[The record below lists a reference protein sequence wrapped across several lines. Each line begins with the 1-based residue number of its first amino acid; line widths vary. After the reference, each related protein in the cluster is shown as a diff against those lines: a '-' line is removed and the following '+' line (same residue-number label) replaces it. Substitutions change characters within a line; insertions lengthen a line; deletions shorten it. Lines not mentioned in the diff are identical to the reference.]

1 MLKIA
6 LRTITITLLS
16 ATAFNFSVQ
25 AQDHYPPVQK
35 LLASSRTIIGQN
47 FEYPGGEPAI
57 TAAVVTMLPGHSTGW
72 HEHDAPLF
80 AWVLEGEITVDY
92 GPDGQRVYAKDDAF
106 VEAFRSAHN
115 GINSGDGIARILA
128 VFSGSHDVKDTVMED
143 EIAKMK
149 PKPIPE

>member
-1 MLKIA
+1 
-6 LRTITITLLS
+6 
-16 ATAFNFSVQ
+16 
-25 AQDHYPPVQK
+25 
-35 LLASSRTIIGQN
+35 
-47 FEYPGGEPAI
+47 
-57 TAAVVTMLPGHSTGW
+57 MLPGHSTGW

-128 VFSGSHDVKDTVMED
+128 VFSGSHDVKDTIMED

-149 PKPIPE
+149 PKPTTE